1 MADQEVTNMDSTAAA
16 PAEAPPQSEAPAND
30 LSRGGDPGVQTAP
43 AEPEPFQLDE
53 DTLKKYESSQAF
65 QEKYVPKAV
74 FTQKTQALA
83 EDRKRMEAER
93 AAIFELARK
102 AITEKSGP
110 AGPTADDVKRKELLD
125 LATAGDGQA
134 MQQLIRMEA
143 EAQVQPIRT
152 QVALQTAAQSAR
164 AANPYVV
171 EHWNEIIQTMQ
182 NDPVIAQMATMNNYA
197 AADKVM
203 IALGLEH
210 QVRDLV
216 PKYEAVRKENE
227 TLKAKIQS
235 YERERA
241 ASLPS
246 STARAGTTTGRPA
259 AGDVKNI
266 DDAGLKAWLEMGFP
280 AESYR

>member
-1 MADQEVTNMDSTAAA
+1 MVDQAVTTTTDSTEAAATPVPGTEVPASDPSSAAA
-16 PAEAPPQSEAPAND
+16 PEGTTPPQEPA
-30 LSRGGDPGVQTAP
+30 
-43 AEPEPFQLDE
+43 FQLDE
-53 DTLKKYESSQAF
+53 DVLKKYESTQAF

-83 EDRKRMEAER
+83 EEKKRFEAER

-102 AITEKSGP
+102 AMAEKP
-110 AGPTADDVKRKELLD
+110 APTGPTTEDIKRKELQD
-125 LATAGDGQA
+125 LAAAGDSQA
-134 MQQLIRMEA
+134 LQQLVQMEA
-143 EAQVQPIRT
+143 ERQVSPIRT

-182 NDPVIAQMATMNNYA
+182 QDPVIAQMATMNNYA

-210 QVRDLV
+210 QVKDLV
-216 PKYEAVRKENE
+216 PKYQAAQQEIK
-227 TLKAKIQS
+227 TLQAKLQT

-246 STARAGTTTGRPA
+246 STARAGTTSGRPA
-259 AGDVKNI
+259 TGESQNFADAAMAAWVMAGGRPED
-266 DDAGLKAWLEMGFP
+266 F
-280 AESYR
+280 R

>member
-1 MADQEVTNMDSTAAA
+1 MSDQVVTNTDSAEVAATPAEGTAA
-16 PAEAPPQSEAPAND
+16 PASDPSSEATPQETTSQEQA
-30 LSRGGDPGVQTAP
+30 
-43 AEPEPFQLDE
+43 PFQLDE

-102 AITEKSGP
+102 AISEKAGP
-110 AGPTADDVKRKELLD
+110 AGPTAEDVKRKELQD
-125 LATAGDGQA
+125 LAAAGDPQA
-134 MQQLIRMEA
+134 LQQLIAMEA
-143 EAQVQPIRT
+143 ERQTQPIRT

-171 EHWNEIIQTMQ
+171 EHWNEIIHTMQ
-182 NDPVIAQMATMNNYA
+182 NDPAIAAMATMNNYA

-203 IALGLEH
+203 IALGLEY
-210 QVRDLV
+210 QVKDLV
-216 PKYEAVRKENE
+216 PKYQQAQEKIKALEVRLQQYEKERV
-227 TLKAKIQS
+227 AG
-235 YERERA
+235 
-241 ASLPS
+241 LPS

-259 AGDVKNI
+259 AGDAKSVHE
-266 DDAGLKAWLEMGFP
+266 AGLKAWVEMGFP
-280 AESYR
+280 PESYR